1 MNFNSP
7 SASFYCLKQMHMKP
21 VSIEGIQNPIE
32 EISSKIRN
40 YFKSHGMPEEAPFDS
55 FYAPVGSFGMEVTGC
70 IDDIQVQ
77 VSYCDYKPR
86 KTVIRDI
93 LALDDRISN
102 VDVHRCLSDK
112 NYHEVLSELAADFP
126 IYVNIDGQLM
136 KTTIYDFVQYE
147 ARNRDYTRR

>member
-1 MNFNSP
+1 
-7 SASFYCLKQMHMKP
+7 MHMKP

-112 NYHEVLSELAADFP
+112 NYHEVLSELAADVP
-126 IYVNIDGQLM
+126 IYVNIDGKLM
-136 KTTIYDFVQYE
+136 QTTIYDFVQYE

>member
-1 MNFNSP
+1 
-7 SASFYCLKQMHMKP
+7 MKP
-21 VSIEGIQNPIE
+21 VSIEGIQNPTE

-77 VSYCDYKPR
+77 VTYCDYKPR

>member
-1 MNFNSP
+1 M
-7 SASFYCLKQMHMKP
+7 KQIT
-21 VSIEGIQNPIE
+21 IEGIQNPIE

-40 YFKSHGMPEEAPFDS
+40 YFKTHGVPTEAPFDT
-55 FYAPVGSFGMEVTGC
+55 FGADKDCFGIEVTGC
-70 IDDIQVQ
+70 IDDIHVQ
-77 VSYCDYKPR
+77 VCYCDYKPR

>member
-1 MNFNSP
+1 
-7 SASFYCLKQMHMKP
+7 MKP

-77 VSYCDYKPR
+77 VTYCDYKPR

-112 NYHEVLSELAADFP
+112 NYHEVLSELAADVP
-126 IYVNIDGQLM
+126 IYVNIDGKLM
-136 KTTIYDFVQYE
+136 QTTIYDFVQYE

>member
-1 MNFNSP
+1 
-7 SASFYCLKQMHMKP
+7 MKP
-21 VSIEGIQNPIE
+21 VSIEGIQNPTE

-40 YFKSHGMPEEAPFDS
+40 YFKSHGMPEESPFDS

-77 VSYCDYKPR
+77 VTYCDYKPR

>member
-1 MNFNSP
+1 
-7 SASFYCLKQMHMKP
+7 MKP

-40 YFKSHGMPEEAPFDS
+40 YFKTHGMPEEAPFDS

-77 VSYCDYKPR
+77 VCYCDYKPR

-112 NYHEVLSELAADFP
+112 NYHEVLSELAADVP
-126 IYVNIDGQLM
+126 IYVNIDGKLM
-136 KTTIYDFVQYE
+136 QTTIYDFVQYE

>member
-1 MNFNSP
+1 
-7 SASFYCLKQMHMKP
+7 MKP

-40 YFKSHGMPEEAPFDS
+40 YFKTHGVPTEAPFDS
-55 FYAPVGSFGMEVTGC
+55 FCAPVGSFGMDVTGC
-70 IDDIQVQ
+70 IDDVQVQ
-77 VSYCDYKPR
+77 ITYCDYKPR

-112 NYHEVLSELAADFP
+112 NYHEVLSELAADVP
-126 IYVNIDGQLM
+126 IYVNIDGKLM
-136 KTTIYDFVQYE
+136 QTTIYDFVQYE

>member
-1 MNFNSP
+1 
-7 SASFYCLKQMHMKP
+7 MKP
-21 VSIEGIQNPIE
+21 VSIEGIQNPTE

-40 YFKSHGMPEEAPFDS
+40 YFKSHGVTHEEPFDS
-55 FYAPVGSFGMEVTGC
+55 ISTSPKSFGFEVFGC
-70 IDDIQVQ
+70 IDDLHVS

-102 VDVHRCLSDK
+102 VDVYRCLSDD
-112 NYHEVLSELAADFP
+112 NYHEVLSEIMVDVP
-126 IYVNIDGQLM
+126 IYVNVNGQLM
-136 KTTIYDFVQYE
+136 QTNIYDFVQYE

>member
-1 MNFNSP
+1 M
-7 SASFYCLKQMHMKP
+7 QP

-40 YFKSHGMPEEAPFDS
+40 YFKTHGMPEEAPFDS

-77 VSYCDYKPR
+77 VTYCDYKPR

-126 IYVNIDGQLM
+126 IYVNIDGKLM

>member
-1 MNFNSP
+1 
-7 SASFYCLKQMHMKP
+7 MKP

-40 YFKSHGMPEEAPFDS
+40 YFKSHSMPEEAPFDS

-70 IDDIQVQ
+70 IDDVQVQ

-112 NYHEVLSELAADFP
+112 NYHEVLSELAADVP
-126 IYVNIDGQLM
+126 IYVNIDGKLM
-136 KTTIYDFVQYE
+136 QTTIYDFVQYE